1 MKGNKNRPVYSSLT
15 RTLAALTVALACTA
29 SAQGNTV
36 NTIQLNR
43 LQLQPITIQNQQLSR
58 LQLDPALFQKTLQA
72 PNVFQFNLDELPA
85 RLQARDA
92 NIRSSLALTNQLANV
107 ADLRSDIARM
117 TLKLPAG
124 LTVPAIVNLRGGQ
137 QQEVMLYGRD
147 TVARS
152 VADAEAK
159 AAVNRAEIL
168 RSFGLDEQ
176 TLSQTASPATTAVLV
191 NPATTRVA
199 ITSGAATRISAAAQ
213 AQAAQVQIQ
222 PSSRIDLS
230 SAQIK
235 VATGITDLL
244 KLQTLV
250 QPSQPPSQPGG
261 ELGDGFTKTPTDG
274 ACRFTPTNALFGQ
287 MRGGNIGNI
296 TTIKNQGRRGT
307 CMAFGFVSALES
319 QIARRIKTRFNLSE
333 QYAYYWL
340 RGDDGVLGDGAG
352 WGDYDDAVSRQR
364 IIPTEVRWKYNPSFS
379 RQTLPGGDKPIT
391 QFKNSCTNY
400 ADQACSDTTAQ
411 AQLVCQGST
420 NNCAWKPEWEIQENA
435 AFNFR
440 PTKGNEVW
448 HSLGTLPF
456 NSTQVTR
463 EYRRLM
469 MKKML
474 DRGDQLVLGFGVDA
488 AFDSI
493 GAAGTPNMNLVG
505 QNYRGGHAVHLVGY
519 VNTGSVTINNVKI
532 GPFINLGSMTF
543 PTGVWIIKNSWGCGF
558 GDGGYAYLPDSFLDQ
573 ETNGVYNLPN
583 NAVASDMSSF

>member
-1 MKGNKNRPVYSSLT
+1 
-15 RTLAALTVALACTA
+15 
-29 SAQGNTV
+29 
-36 NTIQLNR
+36 
-43 LQLQPITIQNQQLSR
+43 
-58 LQLDPALFQKTLQA
+58 
-72 PNVFQFNLDELPA
+72 
-85 RLQARDA
+85 
-92 NIRSSLALTNQLANV
+92 
-107 ADLRSDIARM
+107 
-117 TLKLPAG
+117 LPAG
-124 LTVPAIVNLRGGQ
+124 LTVPAVVNLRDGQ

-176 TLSQTASPATTAVLV
+176 TLSQTAAPGTAAVV
-191 NPATTRVA
+191 ANAATTRVA
-199 ITSGAATRISAAAQ
+199 ITTPATRISATTPVAQ
-213 AQAAQVQIQ
+213 AQTQIQ
-222 PSSRIDLS
+222 RLNPSGLS
-230 SAQIK
+230 TAQLK
-235 VATGITDLL
+235 VATSISDLL
-244 KLQTLV
+244 KFDTLV

-287 MRGGNIGNI
+287 MRGGNLGSI

-352 WGDYDDAVSRQR
+352 WGDYDDAVNRQR
-364 IIPTEVRWKYNPSFS
+364 MIPTEVRWKYNPSYS

-456 NSTQVTR
+456 NSTQATR

-493 GAAGTPNMNLVG
+493 GAAGTPSMNLIG

-519 VNTGSVTINNVKI
+519 VNTGSVTIKNVKLTN
-532 GPFINLGSMTF
+532 FINLGDMTF

-583 NAVASDMSSF
+583 NAVTSDMSSF